1 VAVARLVAILFCMCV
16 FAVACGTSPCGL
28 KLQEHLFL
36 PAPVVVNGLPEQR
49 NIELPCC
56 SASVFRD
63 VNINVDDVEAD
74 LTNPNGDGV
83 DGFVTNVGCDKLFD
97 GQYSGSAATPL
108 CQVHIG
114 PVRPRGVSGR
124 TKLAPGRYRIFA
136 QGYASSTTPLMISLD
151 LGLWS
156 SACRWNPIG
165 P

>member
-1 VAVARLVAILFCMCV
+1 MAVARLVAVLLGMCAS
-16 FAVACGTSPCGL
+16 AVACGTSPCGL

-36 PAPVVVNGLPEQR
+36 PMPFIVNGLPTQR
-49 NIELPCC
+49 DVELPCC
-56 SASVFRD
+56 GASVFRD
-63 VNINVDDVEAD
+63 VNINVDDVEVD
-74 LTNPNGDGV
+74 LTNSNGAGV

-114 PVRPRGVSGR
+114 PVRPRVVSER
-124 TKLAPGRYRIFA
+124 KKLTPGRYRIFA
-136 QGYASSTTPLMISLD
+136 QGYGSSNTPLMISLD